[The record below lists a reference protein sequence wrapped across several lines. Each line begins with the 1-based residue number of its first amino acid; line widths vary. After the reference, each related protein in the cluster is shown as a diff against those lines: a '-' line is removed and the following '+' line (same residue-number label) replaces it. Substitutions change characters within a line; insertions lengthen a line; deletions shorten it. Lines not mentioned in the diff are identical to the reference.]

1 MRYLFA
7 GFLTSLLAT
16 IDQLFVMQKS
26 AFMAS
31 LTTILLIFISTH
43 VVVDITSTTNSKLGI
58 FFYALG
64 GALGTFLAVK
74 FF

>member
-43 VVVDITSTTNSKLGI
+43 VVVDITSATNSKLGI
-58 FFYALG
+58 FLYALG